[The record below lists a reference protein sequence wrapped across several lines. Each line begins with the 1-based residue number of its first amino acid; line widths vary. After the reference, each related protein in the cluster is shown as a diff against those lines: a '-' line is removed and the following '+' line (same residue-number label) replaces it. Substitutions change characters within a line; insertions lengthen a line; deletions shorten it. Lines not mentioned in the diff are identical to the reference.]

1 MHDLGEF
8 SLRDVA
14 ECTARVRRLGHGA
27 GSMEEAASRI
37 VTYLYEDLSDHRNGR
52 RACALVRFYKTH
64 PYGLLDAGRRRFAE
78 ARFTGEPAAPGA
90 RWLTLLATTGDEP
103 AWCSV
108 AGSRDHQAM
117 PFETAGDAARAPKM
131 VRLVDQLRLAP
142 GLDGAAPP
150 SSRSS
155 ASAAAIDFPTG
166 DVFLGCA
173 PMNPAG
179 RPLDAAFATSHRICS
194 MLGFGGLLPG
204 GDLFV
209 VVLFTRVAIGAAARE
224 LFKTLA
230 LAVKVG
236 VMSFER
242 GPVFS

>member
-1 MHDLGEF
+1 MHDLGDF
-8 SLRDVA
+8 SLRDMA

-37 VTYLYEDLSDHRNGR
+37 VTYLYEDLTDHRSGR

-78 ARFTGEPAAPGA
+78 ARFTGEPAAPDA

-103 AWCSV
+103 AWRSV
-108 AGSRDHQAM
+108 GASRDHQAM
-117 PFETAGDAARAPKM
+117 PFATVGDAARVPRM
-131 VRLVDQLRLAP
+131 VRLVEQLGIDP
-142 GLDGAAPP
+142 GLGGAGPA

-155 ASAAAIDFPTG
+155 ANAAAIDFPPD
-166 DVFLGCA
+166 DVVHESAATVG
-173 PMNPAG
+173 AG
-179 RPLDAAFATSHRICS
+179 LPLDDAFARSHRVRSI
-194 MLGFGGLLPG
+194 LGFGGLLPA

-209 VVLFTRVAIGAAARE
+209 VVLFTRVAIGAAARD